1 MKLRF
6 DLNEITPQFGSS
18 LQIAISSNGLA
29 LSFCEPDPD
38 LISNLYGKHNITIHT
53 LDFFYD
59 WHLNV
64 NRDELVGVSIYFFAG
79 NPVIAHFD
87 RLMMNH
93 PNVVWEGEGA
103 ATIFFTETRPEST
116 VCLCN
121 QDFVGAITKVGDQL
135 LVCLPWPDR
144 FQSWN
149 DH

>member
-6 DLNEITPQFGSS
+6 DSNEITPKFGSS

-29 LSFCEPDPD
+29 LSVCEPDPS
-38 LISNLYGKHNITIHT
+38 LITSDDSENSSTIGPME
-53 LDFFYD
+53 FFYD
-59 WHLNV
+59 WHLNAD
-64 NRDELVGVSIYFFAG
+64 RGELVGVSISFFAG

-87 RLMMNH
+87 RLMINH
-93 PNVVWEGEGA
+93 PNIVWEGEDA

-121 QDFVGAITKVGDQL
+121 QDFVGAINKVGDQL